1 MKKKTLAIL
10 FLGFMGLKSVAN
22 PVSPEEARQV
32 AERFF
37 RNLGAEDGTSMDVR
51 RSPVALRSSRPG
63 GSPYYICAP
72 RSGSG
77 FVVVSGD
84 DALPPVV
91 GYSLDAPVAGKE
103 LPPQLEG
110 FLSAYSA
117 YVDVTR
123 QGGVSVPEARGTAA
137 AYEAV
142 SPLLTTKW
150 GQGYPYNGLCPDYGN
165 DRAAAGCVAV
175 AMAQI
180 MNYHRWPERGSGV
193 VDGTDLST
201 HVYDW
206 AHIKDSYA
214 YTTDGS
220 GTRIPADFTES
231 EGKAV
236 AVLMSDAGRALG
248 TRYGLSASEAYHHH
262 ILGAL
267 FRHFGYAPTAK
278 FRYRKL
284 YTKDTWMRLIRE
296 ELSAGRPI
304 AYSGRC
310 GVGDEDGHSFVCDGM
325 DGNGLLHIN
334 WGWDGTFNGYFDIDI
349 LQPEGEGTGHDADGY
364 VYRAAMV
371 TGIRPMAEGDPAT
384 LDEGMVLEDFT
395 ASIRN
400 GGFFLALRGII
411 NTTDQ
416 MRRVN
421 PSIVLY
427 HADGSF
433 VCREKCPVSQS
444 TGGVKNLMSGEILA
458 EADCR
463 ASFSG
468 LEPGTYHFRVENDP
482 FSDGKTFER
491 FETGELPDGGTLKVS
506 ADGAL
511 EVGQA
516 EKGYHRLEMIS
527 CRPTMTC
534 YAGWDVVEVE
544 ACIHNAGNAAYEGDV
559 DLCLIP
565 EGADADGSEKHAG
578 AVSRVVVTGGAS
590 PIYYAGSNRT
600 FRMSV
605 QVPEQPGRYRVR
617 FKEAEDYLPEAS
629 PCYVEVLPRPDE
641 PLFQL
646 TSPLDLW
653 TGQEIVQA
661 SDVHVGLNA
670 ECRRIPSADGKEW
683 NSDTELYVYALREGD
698 DPSQEMRLFGGK
710 ADFNA
715 GTVNI
720 DTQTPLLSV
729 LPEGYYR
736 LYLKYF
742 DGTEMRKAE
751 GMCEGYDEARV
762 HLLPAE
768 TVFPYLA
775 ERPSVNGGKVCR
787 RYSTVDIELPL
798 SATGDFKGYIKVEDT
813 YFNGNKW
820 VEFLTS
826 GMVRVDLRAGETTN
840 LVVKGEVWRE
850 TSVQREISVTVF
862 DEEYSEVGQLAL
874 HPAMRDGYGY
884 YAENGEDRR
893 LKLAAPAEF
902 SNMGYLDAGKEG
914 TLKLRVCS
922 NEPSYRNGRLVVCS
936 KPVSGSS
943 GRQEPLQAEPVAVNL
958 PVYSNIEVEIPFV
971 CHPQAADGYYV
982 AMAYLQTDDGAAYA
996 VLPDGLDKSLEYCV
1010 RGGSGVASHQQDR
1023 IHVSM
1028 KGNMLCVDGMD
1039 GTAVISV
1046 YATDGKRLYV
1056 SHSLETPVWT
1066 MEIPREWGGRP
1077 LAVVVES
1084 EAFGKVVRKI
1094 VLK

>member
-1 MKKKTLAIL
+1 MQAH
-10 FLGFMGLKSVAN
+10 
-22 PVSPEEARQV
+22 PV
-32 AERFF
+32 
-37 RNLGAEDGTSMDVR
+37 
-51 RSPVALRSSRPG
+51 
-63 GSPYYICAP
+63 
-72 RSGSG
+72 
-77 FVVVSGD
+77 
-84 DALPPVV
+84 
-91 GYSLDAPVAGKE
+91 
-103 LPPQLEG
+103 
-110 FLSAYSA
+110 
-117 YVDVTR
+117 
-123 QGGVSVPEARGTAA
+123 
-137 AYEAV
+137 
-142 SPLLTTKW
+142 
-150 GQGYPYNGLCPDYGN
+150 
-165 DRAAAGCVAV
+165 
-175 AMAQI
+175 
-180 MNYHRWPERGSGV
+180 
-193 VDGTDLST
+193 
-201 HVYDW
+201 
-206 AHIKDSYA
+206 
-214 YTTDGS
+214 
-220 GTRIPADFTES
+220 
-231 EGKAV
+231 
-236 AVLMSDAGRALG
+236 GR
-248 TRYGLSASEAYHHH
+248 
-262 ILGAL
+262 
-267 FRHFGYAPTAK
+267 
-278 FRYRKL
+278 
-284 YTKDTWMRLIRE
+284 
-296 ELSAGRPI
+296 
-304 AYSGRC
+304 
-310 GVGDEDGHSFVCDGM
+310 
-325 DGNGLLHIN
+325 
-334 WGWDGTFNGYFDIDI
+334 
-349 LQPEGEGTGHDADGY
+349 
-364 VYRAAMV
+364 
-371 TGIRPMAEGDPAT
+371 
-384 LDEGMVLEDFT
+384 
-395 ASIRN
+395 
-400 GGFFLALRGII
+400 
-411 NTTDQ
+411 
-416 MRRVN
+416 
-421 PSIVLY
+421 
-427 HADGSF
+427 
-433 VCREKCPVSQS
+433 
-444 TGGVKNLMSGEILA
+444 
-458 EADCR
+458 
-463 ASFSG
+463 
-468 LEPGTYHFRVENDP
+468 
-482 FSDGKTFER
+482 
-491 FETGELPDGGTLKVS
+491 
-506 ADGAL
+506 
-511 EVGQA
+511 
-516 EKGYHRLEMIS
+516 
-527 CRPTMTC
+527 
-534 YAGWDVVEVE
+534 
-544 ACIHNAGNAAYEGDV
+544 
-559 DLCLIP
+559 
-565 EGADADGSEKHAG
+565 
-578 AVSRVVVTGGAS
+578 
-590 PIYYAGSNRT
+590 
-600 FRMSV
+600 
-605 QVPEQPGRYRVR
+605 
-617 FKEAEDYLPEAS
+617 
-629 PCYVEVLPRPDE
+629 
-641 PLFQL
+641 
-646 TSPLDLW
+646 
-653 TGQEIVQA
+653 
-661 SDVHVGLNA
+661 
-670 ECRRIPSADGKEW
+670 GKEW